1 MLVSDFEHNNKEVN
15 VLAPLVS
22 VIVTSYN
29 HGRYLTAAL
38 ESVYKQTWKNIEV
51 IVVDDASTDDS
62 VKIIKRFEKKNKLKT
77 IIRKENYYS
86 ADVKVGEKP
95 IIEAMNSARGKYIA
109 VVDSDDII
117 LPGKIAHQVDLL
129 EKNPHCS
136 MCYSAIKV
144 ITPDGSIIPY
154 NTTFLNGD
162 VFDHMLVAGNL
173 SLYIGSLI
181 RRESYLQIKRSP
193 PELVQEDWDM
203 FLKLSKEGEV
213 ISSEKVVAYYRRH
226 ENNTWFRKDKS
237 ELMYRNRMMILDQ
250 WKHEPAWIDA
260 INSRWKQYVHPDH
273 MLSEKD
279 VEFLLLEKPD
289 DALLHFQG
297 VLIALKTDKIK
308 KAKYHIVQSIMYCD
322 SRVNY
327 LPSIYKIALKIID
340 ETNIRKFIMRDLK
353 NKLPNLHDELVK
365 GGM

>member
-1 MLVSDFEHNNKEVN
+1 

-22 VIVTSYN
+22 IIVTSYN

-51 IVVDDASTDDS
+51 IVVDDASTDNS
-62 VKIIKRFEKKNKLKT
+62 VKIIKKFQKKHKLKT
-77 IIRKENYYS
+77 ILRKENYYS
-86 ADVKVGEKP
+86 AVVKIGEKP
-95 IIEAMNSARGKYIA
+95 IIEAMNAARGKYIA
-109 VVDSDDII
+109 VVDSDDVI
-117 LPGKIAHQVDLL
+117 LPGKIAHQVDML
-129 EKNPHCS
+129 EKNAKCS

-144 ITPDGSIIPY
+144 INPDDSITPY

-162 VFDHMLVAGNL
+162 VFNHMLVEGNL

-181 RRESYLQIKRSP
+181 RRESYLKIKRSP

-203 FLKLSKEGEV
+203 FLKLSKEGAI

-260 INSRWKQYVHPDH
+260 INTRWRQYIQPEH
-273 MLSEKD
+273 MLSENG
-279 VEFLLLEKPD
+279 VELLLEEKPH
-289 DALLHFQG
+289 DALLHFQA
-297 VLIALKTDKIK
+297 VLIALKTNKIK
-308 KAKYHIVQSIMYCD
+308 KAKYHIVQSIVYCD
-322 SRVNY
+322 ARIDY
-327 LPSIYKIALKIID
+327 LPSLYKNALKIID
-340 ETNIRKFIMRDLK
+340 EINIRKFIMRDLK
-353 NKLPNLHDELVK
+353 NKLPILHDELVK